1 MIHFRHG
8 LTQLGIS
15 VDQALACFICFGSAD
30 TWADETLSAKC
41 YRKRNKKRWHIAMK
55 IVDVL
60 FLYQNWLHNHEEK
73 SHCKRAFI
81 SELERKQNAR
91 EYRT

>member
-15 VDQALACFICFGSAD
+15 VDQALACLICFGSAD

-41 YRKRNKKRWHIAMK
+41 YRKRNKKRW
-55 IVDVL
+55 
-60 FLYQNWLHNHEEK
+60 
-73 SHCKRAFI
+73 FI
-81 SELERKQNAR
+81 E
-91 EYRT
+91 